1 MRIVMIILVLC
12 HVLLFA
18 AASGRDACAQ
28 NAGSGVVSVGDSV
41 LVANTA
47 VGTPLGRILLIRKGP
62 TCCAL
67 KFTEFWA
74 AKTEKDRYKGKDW
87 WNYARYETWYQG
99 DGTGDFS
106 KRNVEVKEDE
116 VHEARHFAI
125 GRLVLGFGGDRGQV
139 QCGPIKLLWTQN
151 GIVCFYR
158 LGMSTSP
165 ERIKEYG
172 IELAPTPWK
181 DISEVDLHDPR
192 ITWYVY
198 DDARERTDIPID
210 RLWPEKNKVREPK

>member
-28 NAGSGVVSVGDSV
+28 NAGSGVGPAGGPVSFAPAG
-41 LVANTA
+41 L
-47 VGTPLGRILLIRKGP
+47 GMPLGRILLIRKGP
-62 TCCAL
+62 TCCVL

-74 AKTEKDRYKGKDW
+74 AKTEKDRCKGKDW
-87 WNYARYETWYQG
+87 WDYARYETWYQG

-106 KRNVEVKEDE
+106 KGNVEVKEDE
-116 VHEARHFAI
+116 VRHARHFAI
-125 GRLVLGFGGDRGQV
+125 GRLVLGFGGDRGEL
-139 QCGPIKLLWTQN
+139 QCGPIRLACGPN
-151 GIVCFYR
+151 GGVHFFM

-181 DISEVDLHDPR
+181 DISEVDLRDPR
-192 ITWYVY
+192 ITW
-198 DDARERTDIPID
+198 
-210 RLWPEKNKVREPK
+210 